1 MIFQIK
7 GENMKDQFIMTNN
20 LSPTPIFKFLQQNEL
35 RAVQLDDNIIAF
47 EFVIDEKR
55 QKISHT

>member
-1 MIFQIK
+1 
-7 GENMKDQFIMTNN
+7 MTNN
-20 LSPTPIFKFLQQNEL
+20 LSPTPIFKFLQRNEL

-55 QKISHT
+55 